1 MKKNKTKLL
10 WISLAALVVLLFVVA
25 IVKKKDKN
33 EIKVI
38 TEKAINRSIVE
49 TVSANGKIQPE
60 KDIKITPYISGE
72 VVELHVKEG
81 DQVEKGDLLAKIDPE
96 IYVSIY
102 EQNLA
107 NLNTQKANLANAK
120 ARMAQAKAK
129 LMNDRLSFE
138 RNKKL
143 YEQEVIS
150 DADFE
155 QATAN
160 FEMAKAD
167 MDAADQSVLAS
178 KFQVSNA
185 EASLKQA
192 KDDLNKTAIYSPAS
206 GTVSQLSV
214 EQGERVSGA
223 SQFSIGTEIMRIAN
237 LDKMEAN
244 VDVNENDIVRVNL
257 LDTALIEVDAYLN
270 RKFKGLV
277 TEIATSASNLSSSSV
292 DQVTN
297 FKVKIRLIPESYA
310 DLFVGKKIKA
320 SPFRPGMSATV
331 DIQTTRAG
339 NILTVPIQSVTAR
352 LDTNLT
358 QERKAMGRNPD
369 EVNKTTEEEDKAED
383 FKEYVFVVEEGKTV
397 MKEVST
403 GIQDSRYI
411 QITSG
416 LNEGDEVVTGPYNAI
431 ARKLK
436 NNDAVLVVDKK
447 ELYDEKGKD

>member
-1 MKKNKTKLL
+1 MKKNKFLFIGLGALL
-10 WISLAALVVLLFVVA
+10 IILIVVA
-25 IVKKKDKN
+25 VVKKKDGR
-33 EIKVI
+33 ELKVI
-38 TEKAINRSIVE
+38 AEKASKRSLIE

-72 VVELHVKEG
+72 VVELLVKEG
-81 DQVEKGDLLAKIDPE
+81 DQVTKGDLLAKIDPE
-96 IYVSIY
+96 IYVSVY
-102 EQNLA
+102 EQRMA

-120 ARMAQAKAK
+120 ARLAQTKAK
-129 LMNDRLSFE
+129 FLNDKLSFE
-138 RNKKL
+138 RNQKL
-143 YEQEVIS
+143 FEEEVIS

-160 FEMAKAD
+160 YEMAKAD
-167 MDAADQSVLAS
+167 MDAAEQSVLAS

-192 KDDLNKTAIYSPAS
+192 KEDLDKTAIYSPAS

-257 LDTALIEVDAYLN
+257 NDTTLIEVDAYLN

-277 TEIATSASNLSSSSV
+277 SEIATSASNLNSVSV

-297 FKVKIRLIPESYA
+297 FAVKIRLLPSSYA
-310 DLFVGKKIKA
+310 DLTLGKPA
-320 SPFRPGMSATV
+320 SYSPFRPGMSTTV

-339 NILTVPIQSVTAR
+339 DILTVPIQSVTAR
-352 LDTNLT
+352 LDTAIQKN
-358 QERKAMGRNPD
+358 RKAMGRNPD
-369 EVNKTTEEEDKAED
+369 KKNDDEEETNDADD
-383 FKEYVFVVEEGKTV
+383 FKEYVFVIEENKV
-397 MKEVST
+397 LMKEVTT
-403 GIQDSRYI
+403 GIQDDRYI
-411 QITSG
+411 EITSG
-416 LNEGDEVVTGPYNAI
+416 LKEGDEVVTGPYNAI
-431 ARKLK
+431 ARKLE
-436 NNDAVLVVDKK
+436 NDTEVKVVDKE
-447 ELYDEKGKD
+447 ELYKDDEEK